1 MQTPHR
7 EAAGG
12 FGPKTLLAK
21 ISTLVRNSYNL
32 SRTPGA
38 PETST
43 DPPENLFQ
51 TLFSQTSDF
60 SRHFPSKFRRPLAYL
75 EDCFLAE
82 LGMWDRRT
90 ECAVR
95 YRRMAPFYV
104 QTI

>member
-7 EAAGG
+7 EAAGR

-51 TLFSQTSDF
+51 TLFSQRPASRLLILVGISHPNSGGLWHIWKTVF
-60 SRHFPSKFRRPLAYL
+60 SQS
-75 EDCFLAE
+75 
-82 LGMWDRRT
+82 
-90 ECAVR
+90 
-95 YRRMAPFYV
+95 
-104 QTI
+104 